1 MRREGGKR
9 MEKEFKGSRVQEIKP
24 YNLLTFQSFNPSTF

>member
-1 MRREGGKR
+1 MWREGGKR

-24 YNLLTFQSFNPSTF
+24 FNPSTF